1 MTAPVCIPWGDE
13 DVVENVTALRA
24 VSPGHL
30 HECPDGR
37 IGYYGGT
44 QAVASGA
51 VIPSLCTCGVFKIAA
66 AAFAAIAAG
75 QKANFNMST
84 QALAL
89 SGQTNIGTYVKAKA
103 LNDAYGIVAL
113 NNCGQPVDTAAIPT
127 TTTTTTTTAAP

>member
-1 MTAPVCIPWGDE
+1 MAAPKAIPWGDE
-13 DVVENVTALRA
+13 DVVENVTALRE
-24 VSPGHL
+24 VQSGHL

-44 QAVASGA
+44 QTIASGA
-51 VIPSLCTCGVFKIAA
+51 VIPSLQACGVYKLTAGN
-66 AAFAAIAAG
+66 FAAIAAG

-84 QALAL
+84 QALVL

-103 LNDAYGIVAL
+103 LNDAAAIVVL

-127 TTTTTTTTAAP
+127 TTTV